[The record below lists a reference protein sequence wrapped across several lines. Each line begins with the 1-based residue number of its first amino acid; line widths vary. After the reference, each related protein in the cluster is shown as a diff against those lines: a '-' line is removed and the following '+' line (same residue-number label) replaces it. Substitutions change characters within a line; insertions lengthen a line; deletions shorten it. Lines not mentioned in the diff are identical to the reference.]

1 VLAFALGLGAG
12 IAIGLL
18 ARAVEM
24 SRLAFGPFAF
34 YGNGALIVP
43 ALGSGLAI
51 YALWSWILRAGRP
64 RLELLWSTLG
74 VHFGLGIALFA
85 TGGTSI
91 EGLFFTGVLFVL
103 PAAAA
108 AFGALTLLEPRLAHG
123 AGTSSSAL
131 LLTVVVVVGLLL
143 AVFPF
148 PPLGVGVISGAFIA
162 LGRRG
167 GSQATVGVGAL
178 LVVVLLAAG
187 LAAPLLFF
195 G

>member
-1 VLAFALGLGAG
+1 M
-12 IAIGLL
+12 GLL
-18 ARAVEM
+18 TRAVEM
-24 SRLAFGPFAF
+24 SRLAIGPFAL

-74 VHFGLGIALFA
+74 VHLGLGIGIFA

-108 AFGALTLLEPRLAHG
+108 AFGALTLLEPRLAHA
-123 AGTSSSAL
+123 AGTPSSAL

-187 LAAPLLFF
+187 LAVPVLFF